1 MIDERR
7 RQEGELHK
15 LEKNRH
21 FYIHV
26 GNWSDMGRN
35 MKK

>member
-15 LEKNRH
+15 IIDTFTYMLGIGLTWEG
-21 FYIHV
+21 I
-26 GNWSDMGRN
+26 
-35 MKK
+35 